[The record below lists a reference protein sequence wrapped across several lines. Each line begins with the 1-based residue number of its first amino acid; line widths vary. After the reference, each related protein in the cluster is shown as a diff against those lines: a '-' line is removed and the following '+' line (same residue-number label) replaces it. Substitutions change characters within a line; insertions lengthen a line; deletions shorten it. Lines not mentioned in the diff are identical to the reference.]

1 MVGFG
6 FWVLFV
12 LLLDLQL
19 MVVSLISSLSRVN
32 REVCLAMA
40 EISRYPSL
48 LPITGK
54 VEGPTARA
62 ASAAP
67 AKQDKDHALW
77 RENSLRRLFTIG
89 HM

>member
-1 MVGFG
+1 
-6 FWVLFV
+6 
-12 LLLDLQL
+12 
-19 MVVSLISSLSRVN
+19 
-32 REVCLAMA
+32 MA
-40 EISRYPSL
+40 EIARYPSL

-54 VEGPTARA
+54 VDGPTARA

-77 RENSLRRLFTIG
+77 REKSLRRLFTIG